1 MDPAKPPTKPL
12 AQEISWNLGSRINK
26 IRCALLT
33 ALDIAEALKF
43 MHKSTTLHGD
53 LKPHNILLV
62 TDMKVRR
69 PQLFLCVLFTS
80 HQNLQQL
87 CVLSVANWGL
97 FSMVL
102 HCWVC
107 CWGWEEGVRPDCE
120 LRHPTEFV
128 GKGMLYH
135 VFHAAICAGYA
146 EVG

>member
-62 TDMKVRR
+62 TDMRVRSR
-69 PQLFLCVLFTS
+69 TLLESWCPLAMHSVCSRLYILCATFRGLFGLTRRTSSVCVLNS
-80 HQNLQQL
+80 
-87 CVLSVANWGL
+87 SVYQ
-97 FSMVL
+97 SS
-102 HCWVC
+102 
-107 CWGWEEGVRPDCE
+107 
-120 LRHPTEFV
+120 
-128 GKGMLYH
+128 
-135 VFHAAICAGYA
+135 
-146 EVG
+146 